1 MGIYLLLILE
11 NEVGMFY
18 IVKNSLEKERNYERK
33 KVKRLL
39 FLSHILIMLLKSL
52 AYYVT
57 KMTKFIICHQ
67 FYIKKKKTLW
77 LFPSSYSINERKKK
91 RVCIAVGVFFSQ
103 IILLEDIFNK
113 VSSYT
118 IMKRSVWL
126 PPRHATILA
135 GTSSDGRCFT
145 S

>member
-1 MGIYLLLILE
+1 MLLILE

-67 FYIKKKKTLW
+67 FYIKKKKTPL
-77 LFPSSYSINERKKK
+77 
-91 RVCIAVGVFFSQ
+91 AVSQ
-103 IILLEDIFNK
+103 LIFN
-113 VSSYT
+113 
-118 IMKRSVWL
+118 
-126 PPRHATILA
+126 
-135 GTSSDGRCFT
+135 
-145 S
+145 

>member
-67 FYIKKKKTLW
+67 FYIKKKKNPSGC
-77 LFPSSYSINERKKK
+77 FPAHIQLMKEKKK
-91 RVCIAVGVFFSQ
+91 ESA
-103 IILLEDIFNK
+103 
-113 VSSYT
+113 
-118 IMKRSVWL
+118 
-126 PPRHATILA
+126 
-135 GTSSDGRCFT
+135 
-145 S
+145 